1 MLAHQRRSS
10 RLSESFRASASR
22 SHGAASAKPVSATPS
37 GTSFSAS
44 KLSHLANAQG
54 DKHALLRLVATFFHG
69 QPRFALLVAI
79 EKPFLHAS
87 THAPT
92 LPFAGIV
99 LNRQGIPAA
108 GVRLSTDRPLP
119 HSTGCAA
126 VPTI

>member
-1 MLAHQRRSS
+1 LTHQRRSS

-22 SHGAASAKPVSATPS
+22 SHGAASGPLAPRPPEPL
-37 GTSFSAS
+37 FPPP

-54 DKHALLRLVATFFHG
+54 DKHALLRLLATFFHG

-79 EKPFLHAS
+79 VKPFLHAS

-92 LPFAGIV
+92 RPLAGIV
-99 LNRQGIPAA
+99 LNRQAIPAA

-119 HSTGCAA
+119 HSTGFAA